1 MAMDPAVGILEPPP
15 EFVNS
20 AQSPNSMHPQQLI
33 KGLAND
39 PGSNSCFL
47 NSAVQLLWHQELFQT
62 GLNQL
67 TSHLCS
73 GHRSCVFCA
82 LKLRFSDRPTL
93 DAGVLRSALA
103 AQFSDRFQLGEMD
116 DSAECLEQI
125 LGRLHFHLV
134 RQQQPQQQCTAG
146 HCITHRRFGMDIQE
160 ERACP
165 RCGFVQPGPRFT
177 QLTHYAGAL
186 LSQLRHMGIGRA
198 NPSPDVFGLG
208 LRKVAGA
215 GDLRACPKC
224 GGGGGGGCLLL
235 RRKLLS
241 RPDLLCLG
249 LVWDSDRPSG
259 ADLGDLLANVG
270 STVTFG

>member
-15 EFVNS
+15 EFWNS

-82 LKLRFSDRPTL
+82 LKVVFTQLRFSDRPTL

-177 QLTHYAGAL
+177 QLTHYASAVRCSPSSGTWASAGPTPVL
-186 LSQLRHMGIGRA
+186 MCSARFKKSGR
-198 NPSPDVFGLG
+198 SGRSESVSEM
-208 LRKVAGA
+208 
-215 GDLRACPKC
+215 
-224 GGGGGGGCLLL
+224 
-235 RRKLLS
+235 RRQRRRRLFVTS
-241 RPDLLCLG
+241 
-249 LVWDSDRPSG
+249 SE
-259 ADLGDLLANVG
+259 
-270 STVTFG
+270 TVV